1 MGKAEIFV
9 LGREGAPGIPDRAAM
24 FPLSL
29 NRRAFGDRTEVLRLS
44 VPDSTNNA
52 ATYSLG

>member
-29 NRRAFGDRTEVLRLS
+29 N
-44 VPDSTNNA
+44 
-52 ATYSLG
+52 